1 MTSKHPTDCFV
12 VIWLFSYSIA
22 ISTPIGNCSDGELRL
37 EGGTVNLQERT
48 REGRVEICINN
59 AWGTVC
65 DNAFRSPD
73 ATVVCRQL
81 GLLDLQGQ
89 HNL

>member
-1 MTSKHPTDCFV
+1 MV
-12 VIWLFSYSIA
+12 VYSTA
-22 ISTPIGNCSDGELRL
+22 ISTPSGNCSDGEVRL

-48 REGRVEICINN
+48 LEGRVEICINN

-65 DNAFRSPD
+65 DSAFRSPD
-73 ATVVCRQL
+73 AAVVCRRL
-81 GLLDLQGQ
+81 GLLDVQGQ

>member
-1 MTSKHPTDCFV
+1 MTSNQPTHCFA
-12 VIWLFSYSIA
+12 VIKFFFHSIA
-22 ISTPIGNCSDGELRL
+22 ISTPIENCSDGELRL
-37 EGGTVNLQERT
+37 EGGKVNLQERT

-65 DNAFRSPD
+65 DNAFHSAD
-73 ATVVCRQL
+73 AAVVCRQL